1 MTTHQSVSD
10 VFSASRNGTD
20 SYTRHPLARRLIY
33 SSGVAEL
40 CEAASSY
47 WLLDV
52 IGTEAIP
59 KLLAQFEGGATLGIL
74 KMIVADSKVVI
85 TMTTADDTPPIWIRR
100 ISYSDFPEGTWSFY
114 LSCDTTIE
122 PGRMN
127 TVLILPSEY

>member
-1 MTTHQSVSD
+1 MTTHLSVSD

-40 CEAASSY
+40 CEAASSF

-52 IGTEAIP
+52 IGTEATP
-59 KLLAQFEGGATLGIL
+59 KLLAEFERGTTMGIV
-74 KMIVADSKVVI
+74 KMNVAHSKVVI
-85 TMTTADDTPPIWIRR
+85 TMTTADDTPPIWTRR
-100 ISYSDFPEGTWSFY
+100 IPYTDFAQGTWTLY